1 MGFFFELTT
10 IFNSLST
17 ELMWFIMLL
26 FCFFLFLF
34 FKDIWIYRNFYLFC
48 TSCNCRK
55 YSSFK
60 NSRLFLF
67 TRTGS
72 IRNYS
77 FASTFLC
84 TDILSEYYG
93 KEKARMNILI
103 GFSAFLFMT
112 LLMVITI
119 GFQPSDADWVQES
132 LSNVF
137 TPMTRFFI
145 ASMIAYLISQYFDV
159 WFYNYLKQ
167 ALSGKSLWLRNNLS
181 TIISSLVDNTVFS
194 IFAWIL
200 LNPEPVSVYN
210 VIMIYILGTYLLR
223 IFIALLDY
231 PFCLYS
237 LSFLYPKTNDLTF
250 T

>member
-1 MGFFFELTT
+1 MAVIAGNIQVLKTVDFFYSPEPVALGT
-10 IFNSLST
+10 IL
-17 ELMWFIMLL
+17 
-26 FCFFLFLF
+26 
-34 FKDIWIYRNFYLFC
+34 
-48 TSCNCRK
+48 
-55 YSSFK
+55 
-60 NSRLFLF
+60 
-67 TRTGS
+67 
-72 IRNYS
+72 

-93 KEKARMNILI
+93 KSKARMNILI

-119 GFQPSDADWVQES
+119 GFKPSSSDWVQES

-159 WFYNYLKQ
+159 WFYNYLKNIT
-167 ALSGKSLWLRNNLS
+167 LNKSLWFRNNLS
-181 TIISSLVDNTVFS
+181 TVISSLVDNTVFS

-200 LNPEPVSVYN
+200 LNPDPVSLYN

-223 IFIALLDY
+223 IIIALFRY
-231 PFCLYS
+231 TIYLYCKI
-237 LSFLYPKTNDLTF
+237 FFKKKHDV
-250 T
+250 

>member
-1 MGFFFELTT
+1 MGFFYELTLNL
-10 IFNSLST
+10 NSLST
-17 ELMWFIMLL
+17 ELMWVIMLL
-26 FCFFLFLF
+26 FCFTSILIFLKLF
-34 FKDIWIYRNFYLFC
+34 GYIGIFIYSGLAVIGGNIQVLKTVDFFYSPEPVALG
-48 TSCNCRK
+48 TI
-55 YSSFK
+55 
-60 NSRLFLF
+60 L
-67 TRTGS
+67 
-72 IRNYS
+72 

-103 GFSAFLFMT
+103 GFCAFLFMT

-119 GFQPSDADWVQES
+119 GFKPSSEDWVQEN

-159 WFYNYLKQ
+159 WFYNYLRKIT
-167 ALSGKSLWLRNNLS
+167 SEKYLWLRNNLS
-181 TIISSLVDNTVFS
+181 TVISSLVDNTVFS

-200 LNPEPVSVYN
+200 LNPEPFSIYS

-223 IFIALLDY
+223 IVIALLDT
-231 PFCLYS
+231 PFIYLAK
-237 LSFLYPKTNDLTF
+237 FFIKKTDV
-250 T
+250 